1 MKLDYSLIKDEELVR
16 LCKNNDDAFSAL
28 AERYIPVSRLHAS
41 RYSGLH
47 TEKEDLAQEGMLGF
61 LAAVYSFDE
70 SKGFAFSTFAGSC
83 IKNRIISAVRTISS
97 KKKVPI
103 ELIVPLED
111 KSDFLSSQKTPEES
125 IISREQ
131 TERIS
136 NLIETELTEKEKS
149 VFLLYLQ
156 GLSYCQIAEK
166 TASTE
171 KSVDGTL
178 QRVRKK
184 LRERLS

>member
-1 MKLDYSLIKDEELVR
+1 MDYTHIKDEELVR
-16 LCKNNDDAFSAL
+16 LCKVGDDNAFSAL

-41 RYSGLH
+41 RCSGAY
-47 TEKEDLAQEGMLGF
+47 TEREDLTQEGMLG
-61 LAAVYSFDE
+61 LIAAVYSFDE
-70 SKGFAFSTFAGSC
+70 SKGFAFSTYAGSC
-83 IKNRIISAVRTISS
+83 IKNRIISSIRTISS
-97 KKKVPI
+97 KKKIPL
-103 ELIVPLED
+103 ELIVPLDERD
-111 KSDFLSSQKTPEES
+111 GYAVSGSSPEES
-125 IISREQ
+125 LISREQ

-136 NLIETELTEKEKS
+136 RLIESELTEKERS

-156 GLSYCQIAEK
+156 GLSYGQIAEK

-184 LRERLS
+184 LREQLS

>member
-1 MKLDYSLIKDEELVR
+1 MDYTHIKDEELVR
-16 LCKNNDDAFSAL
+16 LCKTGDDNAFSAL

-41 RYSGLH
+41 RCSGIY
-47 TEKEDLAQEGMLGF
+47 TEKEDLTQEGMLG
-61 LAAVYSFDE
+61 LIAAVYSFDE
-70 SKGFAFSTFAGSC
+70 NKGFAFSTFAGSC

-97 KKKVPI
+97 KKKIPL
-103 ELIVPLED
+103 ELIVPLDEKGD
-111 KSDFLSSQKTPEES
+111 YAVSEQSPEES
-125 IISREQ
+125 LISREQ

-136 NLIETELTEKEKS
+136 GLIESELTQREKS
-149 VFLLYLQ
+149 VFMLYLQ
-156 GLSYCQIAEK
+156 GLSYGQIAVK

-184 LRERLS
+184 LREKLS